1 MTKSR
6 ALDHD
11 ALRTRALNAV
21 ILNVTDIPS
30 DPPTEF
36 PAHLEEQRGE
46 VRRKLNED
54 VSRWIK
60 KAARMVA
67 SAWHRQSRP
76 VGTTRDRVI
85 DAAKLLHRFSC
96 VPRARV
102 SSDARATFSHHPRFG
117 SA

>member
-6 ALDHD
+6 ALDYD

-21 ILNVTDIPS
+21 ILNVTDVPS

-36 PAHLEEQRGE
+36 PACLEEQRAE

-60 KAARMVA
+60 KATRMVA

-76 VGTTRDRVI
+76 AASTRDRVI
-85 DAAKLLHRFSC
+85 DAAQL
-96 VPRARV
+96 
-102 SSDARATFSHHPRFG
+102 
-117 SA
+117 

>member
-6 ALDHD
+6 ALDYD
-11 ALRTRALNAV
+11 TLRTRALNAV
-21 ILNVTDIPS
+21 VLNVTDIPY
-30 DPPTEF
+30 DAPTEF
-36 PAHLEEQRGE
+36 PARLEEQRGE

-60 KAARMVA
+60 KAALMVA

-85 DAAKLLHRFSC
+85 DAAQL
-96 VPRARV
+96 
-102 SSDARATFSHHPRFG
+102 
-117 SA
+117 

>member
-36 PAHLEEQRGE
+36 PTHLEST
-46 VRRKLNED
+46 VVK
-54 VSRWIK
+54 
-60 KAARMVA
+60 
-67 SAWHRQSRP
+67 SAES
-76 VGTTRDRVI
+76 
-85 DAAKLLHRFSC
+85 
-96 VPRARV
+96 
-102 SSDARATFSHHPRFG
+102 
-117 SA
+117 